1 MDTIKKIKSWLEG
14 DQDYKAGLELYYNN
28 AIGQRRIF
36 PGTPTC
42 EQCKKML
49 KAELESLLQL
59 LEIKSGN
66 TQESHVSSDLNDEL
80 LAADLDTLPW
90 PEMKSLFA
98 RLDLEAPSA
107 KKVDILAALK
117 AAQLKLQKPE

>member
-1 MDTIKKIKSWLEG
+1 MDTIKKIKTWLEG

-42 EQCKKML
+42 DQCKKML

-59 LEIKSGN
+59 LEIKAVP
-66 TQESHVSSDLNDEL
+66 QESHFSSDFNDEL
-80 LAADLDTLPW
+80 LAVDLDTLPW
-90 PEMKSLFA
+90 QEMKSLFA

-117 AAQLKLQKPE
+117 AAKLKLQNPE